1 MEYVKEYLLIF
12 SEEIKLSQNKEHLKS
27 IIQGNENLI
36 FKEGDIVSYN
46 EEHYNLIISKIESSN
61 HKCRSYVIKVLSPD
75 IEKDDDDKKLKFID
89 FNKELIDTIKEIKH
103 SQLNTL
109 RDDVSLDFS
118 VDGYRHINQIEN
130 KMRKLITLFMTAK
143 VGLDW
148 VAENTPQDV
157 INSIRNE
164 EAKKADLQFNN
175 FLSETDFIQLSNFLF
190 ERYNTLKTND
200 LQRILMSNDAIDL
213 EYIKGFIP
221 KSNWER
227 YFSSIIDTKEAQ
239 IIKWWEMLYTLR
251 NVIAHNRFISY
262 EDYRRLLSLKNNMN
276 TVIDEA
282 INNIEAINVTGSQQ
296 EEIKSEVI
304 REINPVKKEVVNEV
318 SKKDVVK
325 DTVISDSGSTLRRLN
340 NLIYSNIE
348 DSFKS
353 ELRKSRSKL
362 KYSVSRYNSD
372 PSELNKNLLSL
383 ETKRS
388 LSYLSEIANFINV

>member
-36 FKEGDIVSYN
+36 FKEGDVVSYN
-46 EEHYNLIISKIESSN
+46 NEHYNLIISKIESSN
-61 HKCRSYVIKVLSPD
+61 HKCRSYVIKVLSLD

-213 EYIKGFIP
+213 EHIKGFIP

-304 REINPVKKEVVNEV
+304 REINPVKKEVANEV

-362 KYSVSRYNSD
+362 KYSVSRYNSE